1 MKNGVWENGCMR
13 NGVWENRYYSG
24 CLRQHENIMRLCF
37 YSDEELNKAKG
48 KAFDSTSTDGVKFSF
63 FHKLPS

>member
-1 MKNGVWENGCMR
+1 MGYGMR

-24 CLRQHENIMRLCF
+24 CLRTLYCF